1 MMTRP
6 SRELR
11 ALTRIAYTVWAFAGL
26 AVAALFL
33 PISDARGID
42 DSTSRHSEGLRS
54 DTPDTFALT
63 GARVWVDPQTVLD
76 PATLLIADGKIVA
89 VGSDIEIPASARVL
103 DVTGQTIMAAPID
116 AYAPVAVASDPADN
130 ASFWN
135 AQIRP
140 ERRTVV
146 GYRSDAEAEKAW
158 RDQGF
163 AARLFAPED
172 GIIRGQGA
180 LISLSEQPIEE
191 RVLKADATQHALLTL
206 AGRGEEGAYPGS
218 PMGAVALARQAMYD
232 AQWYAQATRVAETD
246 SSVTRPEFN
255 RSLQAL
261 LPVIDR
267 AVPLVVEA
275 PNEAFVLR
283 ADRFAREF
291 NVGLVVVGSGEEYQ
305 RLAEVGATERTLIL
319 PLDFPAP
326 PDVAS
331 VERAADVSLETL
343 MHWDLAPENPARCA
357 EAGIKFALTG
367 YGLEEPAKFWP
378 QLRKAIE
385 RGLPAATAHAAF
397 TTIPA
402 ELLGVSD
409 QVGTLEAGKLANFVV
424 CSKAPW
430 EEGAKIYETWI
441 SGIRYEISKPEKEL
455 LAGRWELRFEPRL
468 RRSIIVLSG
477 TDKEVKG
484 EWELPAPRRR
494 EAQAS
499 EGEGEE
505 AEASDEEAAAPEP
518 VKFRQVAYSNWRLSA
533 LVPGQAINQE
543 GTLQLNLMLE
553 PTAPETAT
561 GTLVDAEG
569 NRYQVTAR
577 RLPAEK
583 PEEAEAETA
592 TETEG
597 ESAESSAEE
606 ESSTSETDAAEM
618 PQAEEANEPLKALF
632 EVNYPLGDYGL
643 ASAPEQPAAVLF
655 TNVTVWTSGPQGI
668 IENGQ
673 VLVRDGLIAEVG
685 TELEVPEDAIV
696 IDGEGTMHLTP
707 GIIDCHSHMGTD
719 SGVNE
724 SGQAITAEVRIGD
737 FVDAE
742 DITIYRQLAGGVT
755 SSNILHGSAN
765 PIGGQNQVIKLRWGA
780 TGEEMKF
787 AEAPQGIKFA
797 LGENVKQAN
806 WGERFTTRYPQTRMG
821 VEQIIRDEFLAARQ
835 YRDRWLTWESERRG
849 LPPRRDLELD
859 AIVEILEGNRWIHC
873 HSYRQD
879 EIIALIHTLDEFQVQ
894 IGTLQHI
901 LEGYKVAEVLR
912 EHGAMASAFSD
923 WWAYKV
929 EVQDAIP
936 YAGAMMHDQGIVVS
950 FNSDDPEMARRLN
963 QEAAKAVKYGGVS
976 PEEAL
981 KFVTINPA
989 MQLRIDQYVGSIE
1002 PGKHADLVLWSGSPL
1017 SNLSR
1022 CEQTWIDG
1030 RRYFDRGADLEAR
1043 EQFASMRT
1051 QLIQRVL
1058 ASGEKPSSRSSRR
1071 PDTSRMWP
1079 RHDEFCVAH
1088 DSNRCLDCIWRRAQI
1103 ESQQNNSAQAQEEQT
1118 RSE

>member
-1 MMTRP
+1 MIRA
-6 SRELR
+6 SRELS
-11 ALTRIAYTVWAFAGL
+11 ALKRLAFSVWGFALLAVGL
-26 AVAALFL
+26 AIAS
-33 PISDARGID
+33 PKISQAID
-42 DSTSRHSEGLRS
+42 DPTSRHAEGLRS
-54 DTPDTFALT
+54 DTPDSYALI
-63 GARVWVDPQTVLD
+63 GATIWVDPQTVIENG
-76 PATLLIADGKIVA
+76 TLLVSNGKIVA
-89 VGSDIEIPASARVL
+89 VGTEVEVPGSARTI
-103 DVTGQTIMAAPID
+103 DASGQTIIAAPID
-116 AYAPVAVASDPADN
+116 AYAPVAVVADEADN
-130 ASFWN
+130 AMYWN
-135 AQIRP
+135 PEVRP
-140 ERRTVV
+140 ERRAVV
-146 GYRSDAEAEKAW
+146 GYRSDSAAEKAW

-163 AARLFAPED
+163 AARLFAPD
-172 GIIRGQGA
+172 AGIIRGQGA
-180 LISLSEQPIEE
+180 LIALSDQPLEQ
-191 RVLKADATQHALLTL
+191 RVLAADPTQHALLTL
-206 AGRGEEGAYPGS
+206 SGRGDRDAYPGS

-232 AQWYAQATRVAETD
+232 AQWYASANQVAEAD
-246 SSVTRPEFN
+246 PSVARPEFN

-261 LPVIDR
+261 GSVINR
-267 AVPLVVEA
+267 NVPLVVEA

-291 NVGLVVVGSGEEYQ
+291 GVSLVVVGSGEEYQ
-305 RLAEVGATERTLIL
+305 RLSEIQATERTLIL
-319 PLDFPAP
+319 PVDFPAP

-331 VERAADVSLETL
+331 VERAADVSLESL

-357 EAGIKFALTG
+357 QAGIKFALTG

-385 RGLPAATAHAAF
+385 RGLSKTTAHAAL

-409 QVGTLEAGKLANFVV
+409 QVGTLHAGKLANFVV
-424 CSKAPW
+424 CSDSPF
-430 EEGAKIYETWI
+430 ESEAKIYQTWI
-441 SGIRYEISKPEKEL
+441 NGIPFEILDPAKQR

-468 RRSIIVLSG
+468 RRSIIAFTG
-477 TDKEVKG
+477 NDDEVKG
-484 EWELPAPRRR
+484 VWELPAPRGQRVAAD
-494 EAQAS
+494 EANNNA
-499 EGEGEE
+499 EPTGEPATQETP
-505 AEASDEEAAAPEP
+505 PEP
-518 VKFRQVAYSNWRLSA
+518 VKFRQVAFSNWRLSA
-533 LVPGQAINQE
+533 LVPGSAIGQE
-543 GTLQLNLMLE
+543 GTLQLNLILE

-561 GTLVDAEG
+561 GTLVDAQG
-569 NRYQVTAR
+569 NRFAVAAR
-577 RLPAEK
+577 RLKEKVDDEDPSPAES
-583 PEEAEAETA
+583 EG
-592 TETEG
+592 ETEAVAADQ
-597 ESAESSAEE
+597 ESAVDVA
-606 ESSTSETDAAEM
+606 SEASAAE
-618 PQAEEANEPLKALF
+618 QPLRALF
-632 EVNYPLGDYGL
+632 PVNYPLGDYGRD
-643 ASAPEQPAAVLF
+643 APPAQPAAVLF
-655 TNVTVWTSGPQGI
+655 TNVTVWTSGPLGV

-673 VLVRDGLIAEVG
+673 VLVSNGLIVAVG
-685 TELEVPEDAIV
+685 TDLEVPDDVIE

-707 GIIDCHSHMGTD
+707 GLIDCHSHMGTD

-737 FVDAE
+737 FVDAD

-859 AIVEILEGNRWIHC
+859 AIVEILEGDRWIHC

-879 EIIALIHTLDEFQVQ
+879 EIVALIHTLDEFQVQ

-963 QEAAKAVKYGGVS
+963 QEAAKAVKYGDIP

-1002 PGKHADLVLWSGSPL
+1002 PGKHADLVLWSGPPL

-1030 RRYFDRGADLEAR
+1030 RMYFSREADLEAR
-1043 EQFASMRT
+1043 QTLESMRT

-1058 ASGEKPSSRSSRR
+1058 ASNEKPGARSTRR

-1088 DSNRCLDCIWRRAQI
+1088 DSNRCLDCLWRRAQSQ
-1103 ESQQNNSAQAQEEQT
+1103 SQQGEFTRTQEERT
-1118 RSE
+1118 SSE